1 MPSRRRPWLLALL
14 ALALAPLI
22 CWLVA
27 RRLAVADDVLTGVVT
42 ADGHPIPG
50 ARVRAQTT
58 GHFTDADEYG
68 RFRLPRSVCPKG
80 GRLTAWKDGYFVGG
94 TSLDASPL
102 ALTLTLL
109 PANDDEAYEW
119 VDPAPQRGG
128 LHNCAHCH
136 GEIYREWT
144 SSAHSRSASGERFR
158 NLYDG
163 TDRDGK
169 PEATWSLLDQKPD
182 GAGVCSSCHAPAIT
196 PGDPARFDLRE
207 LKGVAAKGV
216 HCDYCHKI
224 SSVASEEKLGL
235 AHGNFNLN
243 LLRPATG
250 KDGGEVRQLF
260 FGPLDDADRGDDA
273 FSPLY
278 KQSVYC
284 ASCHEGV
291 VFGVP
296 VYTTYSEWRAS
307 PAGRAGTQCQGCH
320 MKPTGEMTNFAPGAG
335 GRERDPHTLGN
346 HRFFDGSQ
354 EAMLKR
360 SVRAT
365 ATLRAEGD
373 AVRAAVTVT
382 ASGVGHRVPTGFIDR
397 HLVLVVEGQTARGE
411 VRAPSEG
418 PRLPD
423 FAGEPFAGRG
433 GKVYAKLLHSDDGH
447 SPAPFWHAD
456 PAPVDSRLSP
466 EKPDET
472 AFVFPAD
479 VVRLRV
485 RVVYRRFW
493 PETAARKKW
502 PDAGEIDIL
511 DESCNR

>member
-1 MPSRRRPWLLALL
+1 MPSHRRLWLLWLL
-14 ALALAPLI
+14 SLVLVSLVF
-22 CWLVA
+22 WLVA
-27 RRLAVADDVLTGVVT
+27 RRFASAEDSVTGIVTVGGRPVA
-42 ADGHPIPG
+42 A
-50 ARVRAQTT
+50 ARVRVRTT
-58 GHFTDADEYG
+58 EHFADTDENG
-68 RFRLPRSVCPKG
+68 RFQLKRSLCPKG
-80 GRLTAWKDGYFVGG
+80 ARLTAWKDGFFIAG

-102 ALTLTLL
+102 ALSLTPL
-109 PANDDEAYEW
+109 PEHDNDEYEW

-144 SSAHSRSASGERFR
+144 ASAHSRSASGERFR
-158 NLYDG
+158 NLYEG

-169 PEATWSLLDQKPD
+169 PEPTWSLLHQKPD
-182 GAGVCSSCHAPAIT
+182 GAGVCSSCHAPAI
-196 PGDPARFDLRE
+196 PKGDPARFDLRE
-207 LKGVAAKGV
+207 LQGVAAKGV
-216 HCDYCHKI
+216 HCDYCHKVSGVDNGEI
-224 SSVASEEKLGL
+224 GL
-235 AHGNFNLN
+235 AHGGFNLN
-243 LLRPATG
+243 LLRPGKA
-250 KDGGEVRQLF
+250 KDGEEARQLF

-278 KQSVYC
+278 KKSLYC

-296 VYTTYSEWRAS
+296 VYTTYSEWLVS
-307 PAGRAGTQCQGCH
+307 PAKKAGKECQDCH

-360 SVRAT
+360 SVRTT
-365 ATLRAEGD
+365 AALRADGD
-373 AVRAAVTVT
+373 AVRAMVTVS

-397 HLVLVVEGQTARGE
+397 HLVLVVEGLTAGGE
-411 VRAPSEG
+411 VRPPSAG

-423 FAGEPFAGRG
+423 FAGEAFAGRG
-433 GKVYAKLLHSDDGH
+433 GKLYAKLLKREDGH
-447 SPAPFWHAD
+447 VPAPFWHAD
-456 PAPVDSRLSP
+456 ATPVDNRLLP
-466 EKPDET
+466 DGADET

-479 VVRLRV
+479 VVRLQV

-493 PETAARKKW
+493 PETSVRKKW
-502 PDAGEIDIL
+502 PDAGEIVIV
-511 DESCNR
+511 DETYDR